1 MTIVGRIFDTETLKK
16 FSTQTIV
23 AGILMLLVGLFG
35 MFAPG
40 MMSLVV
46 VTLLGWLF
54 ITSGIIQGYIT
65 FQSYRHSFSAWLKPT
80 LSFITGMLFLVY
92 PVEGIAVAAVMLS
105 AYLLVDA
112 FASFGLGMEYKPH
125 RWWWMH
131 FVNALISIILAVLVM
146 TGWPMSSLYWV
157 GLYAAISLFFD
168 GVALVS
174 MGTAAK
180 RLKHEETD
188 NK

>member
-1 MTIVGRIFDTETLKK
+1 MTIVGRIFDNETLTK

-23 AGILMLLVGLFG
+23 AGILMLIVGAVG
-35 MFAPG
+35 IFAPTL
-40 MMSLVV
+40 MSLVV

-54 ITSGIIQGYIT
+54 ISSAIIQGYIT
-65 FQSYRHSFSAWLKPT
+65 FKTYRGSFSAWLKPT
-80 LSFITGMLFLVY
+80 LSFITGILFFVY

-105 AYLLVDA
+105 VYLLVDA
-112 FASFGLGMEYKPH
+112 FSSFGFAMEYRPKE
-125 RWWWMH
+125 WWWVH
-131 FVNALISIILAVLVM
+131 IINAVISIVLAVLVM
-146 TGWPMSSLYWV
+146 SGWPMSSLYWV

-180 RLKHEETD
+180 RLQ
-188 NK
+188 NKES